1 MIYHFNMKDIFNK
14 YRGRTIKRHG
24 YKGILA
30 GYNSHHFILA
40 IESADRVKFFRLTE
54 REAHIQPKYRDSKYR
69 YEYCDESTLL
79 KL

>member
-1 MIYHFNMKDIFNK
+1 MKEIYNK
-14 YRGRTIKRHG
+14 FKGRKVKRDG
-24 YKGILA
+24 YKGIVA

-40 IESADRVKFFRLTE
+40 IESSDKKKFFRLTE
-54 REAHIQPKYRDSKYR
+54 SETHVQNKYRENKYR